1 MKMLLLQSVYFLKS
15 EGDLC
20 HTCVCVLAW
29 VRSLVPKPFR
39 SRKILVVKGYCV
51 DSRVAQHSF
60 AQALGIKDQIYRIV
74 CPVAAYTFI

>member
-1 MKMLLLQSVYFLKS
+1 MSH
-15 EGDLC
+15 LC
-20 HTCVCVLAW
+20 MCTSMG
-29 VRSLVPKPFR
+29 SLVPKPFR